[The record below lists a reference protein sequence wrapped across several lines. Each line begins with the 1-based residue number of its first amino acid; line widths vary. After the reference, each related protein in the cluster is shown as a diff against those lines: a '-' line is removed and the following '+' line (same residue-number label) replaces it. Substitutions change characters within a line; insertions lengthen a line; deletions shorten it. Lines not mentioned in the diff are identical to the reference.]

1 MTELCKCKHCKMLP
15 TLYALDVEGS
25 ELEWND
31 YMDCTSWE
39 YREKG
44 NAPSFDEWLC
54 GEADS
59 WLVCCSCGWMYGAGT
74 RDKAVEMWNKGMKE

>member
-31 YMDCTSWE
+31 DMEPHDMIKL
-39 YREKG
+39 REVQNDIDAHK
-44 NAPSFDEWLC
+44 
-54 GEADS
+54 
-59 WLVCCSCGWMYGAGT
+59 V
-74 RDKAVEMWNKGMKE
+74 VKE